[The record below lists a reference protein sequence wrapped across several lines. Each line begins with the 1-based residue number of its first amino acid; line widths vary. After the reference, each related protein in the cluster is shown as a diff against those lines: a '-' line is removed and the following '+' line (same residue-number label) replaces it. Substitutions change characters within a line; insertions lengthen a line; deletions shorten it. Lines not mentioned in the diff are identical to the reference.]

1 MYKTTTA
8 LAVVGTLGLATA
20 TRAEPITIDQA
31 LDRAAHRPSIEL
43 TALDLDAAHA
53 DARGAA
59 LPRYNPELSAAAGPQ
74 LGGGGAVLQLQIG
87 LSQTIERGGKRDA
100 RVEVARAQ
108 LLGTE
113 LSRRAEL
120 LRARV
125 ETWRAF
131 ERAIV
136 VRDRLATRVEVE
148 RLATALAGAMQNSA
162 QAGGTTKLR
171 VNVVV
176 AEAGRATQERIATA
190 AEYAAAR
197 NALATAIGAGPRDQ
211 PDPVGTVADLPA
223 LAESAD
229 ALVVRAL
236 REHPEVVTI
245 DSLSKVAHARISDA
259 DARGTPDLTIGLTYA
274 YAPDPDGA
282 HAILGSISMPL
293 ALRARNQGEREA
305 ARIGARRAELER
317 TYVRVEV
324 ERAVRLAVD
333 NYQRARD
340 AVAGFDKA
348 VTERLDENLAAAQ
361 DAFAKGGLEFVE
373 LTTTQRDLI
382 ASRISFLDAR
392 LALVEAWADL
402 ALATTMEVKP

>member
-148 RLATALAGAMQNSA
+148 RAHRH
-162 QAGGTTKLR
+162 LR
-171 VNVVV
+171 NLIT
-176 AEAGRATQERIATA
+176 G
-190 AEYAAAR
+190 
-197 NALATAIGAGPRDQ
+197 
-211 PDPVGTVADLPA
+211 
-223 LAESAD
+223 
-229 ALVVRAL
+229 
-236 REHPEVVTI
+236 H
-245 DSLSKVAHARISDA
+245 RISYE
-259 DARGTPDLTIGLTYA
+259 ARA
-274 YAPDPDGA
+274 KVDPCD
-282 HAILGSISMPL
+282 HS
-293 ALRARNQGEREA
+293 
-305 ARIGARRAELER
+305 
-317 TYVRVEV
+317 
-324 ERAVRLAVD
+324 
-333 NYQRARD
+333 
-340 AVAGFDKA
+340 
-348 VTERLDENLAAAQ
+348 
-361 DAFAKGGLEFVE
+361 
-373 LTTTQRDLI
+373 
-382 ASRISFLDAR
+382 
-392 LALVEAWADL
+392 
-402 ALATTMEVKP
+402 